1 MKNRNVCIPVNQ
13 FNKISWYC
21 LGKANSWLAVVVI
34 CSTQATQ
41 VQHNK
46 IQADCYKQNSFTDS
60 TYTMGK

>member
-46 IQADCYKQNSFTDS
+46 IQEDRLLQAKLFHWQHLYS
-60 TYTMGK
+60 G